1 MPTTR
6 ITRQAEAEI
15 AAHGPLTPKDRTCRK
30 CGGYDEYVCKMD
42 GRAVF
47 YCADCTEERK

>member
-1 MPTTR
+1 MPETR
-6 ITRQAEAEI
+6 FTRQPPPE
-15 AAHGPLTPKDRTCRK
+15 DRTCRK